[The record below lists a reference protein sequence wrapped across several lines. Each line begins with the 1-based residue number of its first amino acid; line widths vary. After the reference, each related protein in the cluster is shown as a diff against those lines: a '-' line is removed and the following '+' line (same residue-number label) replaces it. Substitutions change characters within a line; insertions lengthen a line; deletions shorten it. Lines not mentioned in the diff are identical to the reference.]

1 MIVNV
6 SNYQLF
12 EENYASDDFIFDK
25 GQDLPEQYAR
35 YHVGIFGYRN
45 EGPHYYEFKPHAN
58 PRDQSVT
65 SMSEIATDIL
75 GLPSTEVKPRL
86 VFPDK
91 QRSIDGKYVCIA
103 IGATAQA
110 KYWNRPNGWYQV
122 VLSSK
127 EPVGFMGNEFW
138 ENKLPSGI
146 IDKSGDIPLEDRMN
160 DLKYAD
166 FFIGTSSGLS
176 WLAWAVDIPV
186 ILITGHNHSWYNFK
200 DKTSVVSLENNDDV
214 CTGCWHKQG
223 FAPGDWW
230 HCPKYKDTDNHFEC
244 TTLITSDMVIDK
256 IKSRIKQIYKFD
268 IPSKYFVSDLSAYA
282 TGIGATS
289 RPIWLDEGF
298 VGWEHNSV
306 ADLWDRV
313 YRDNY

>member
-1 MIVNV
+1 
-6 SNYQLF
+6 
-12 EENYASDDFIFDK
+12 
-25 GQDLPEQYAR
+25 
-35 YHVGIFGYRN
+35 
-45 EGPHYYEFKPHAN
+45 
-58 PRDQSVT
+58 
-65 SMSEIATDIL
+65 
-75 GLPSTEVKPRL
+75 
-86 VFPDK
+86 
-91 QRSIDGKYVCIA
+91 
-103 IGATAQA
+103 
-110 KYWNRPNGWYQV
+110 V
-122 VLSSK
+122 VDN
-127 EPVGFMGNEFW
+127 PVGLLLRSRG
-138 ENKLPSGI
+138 
-146 IDKSGDIPLEDRMN
+146 
-160 DLKYAD
+160 
-166 FFIGTSSGLS
+166 
-176 WLAWAVDIPV
+176 VDIPV

-298 VGWEHNSV
+298 VGWEHNSI

-313 YRDNY
+313 YRDNYLNWQSPESKSGCGTVMNAGFRIECINKIIEKYNIESILDVKNR